1 MIYIASLGYSFH
13 VSNDQNK
20 KNGVRKSAKTNL
32 SGTTSKGNNAIQN
45 AAGLTKT
52 DNHNCRKYDNDIKKI
67 EIIRGTNSIV
77 NDVKK
82 LYRDEFE
89 EARIEY
95 NSRQTRDDRK
105 IKDYFTHVSD
115 NSKSDLAVEII
126 IELGNFEYWETKDI
140 NFKKKMTNVFK
151 EQVKKLETLAPDFK
165 IASAIIHYD
174 ESCPHMHIIGVPV
187 KFKNKYGMNK
197 QVGKSDVFTKITLRN
212 IQDQMRVHCIE
223 AYNKE
228 YGLEDILNEKMEGR
242 NEDYTTPEYVKMKK
256 NLKKHENNLKRAK
269 GKSDKLDNSTKEV
282 KEILDNTKLKGFNKN
297 QCVLSIYEKEKID
310 EFVKQV
316 DNTNKEYKRIQK
328 LSVTLEEMDFNL
340 FRSEQQIAHLIMTN
354 SNLESENISL
364 NKKLKEQEITIND
377 LENEN
382 KSLSSKL
389 KYFKDMFYNLIQF
402 LMDKIFRIKD
412 NKYKEF
418 AKELYDCGALDDKNY
433 EDIIGIS
440 KTTNIKEND
449 TIEKDRDDLEK

>member
-1 MIYIASLGYSFH
+1 
-13 VSNDQNK
+13 
-20 KNGVRKSAKTNL
+20 
-32 SGTTSKGNNAIQN
+32 
-45 AAGLTKT
+45 
-52 DNHNCRKYDNDIKKI
+52 
-67 EIIRGTNSIV
+67 
-77 NDVKK
+77 
-82 LYRDEFE
+82 
-89 EARIEY
+89 
-95 NSRQTRDDRK
+95 
-105 IKDYFTHVSD
+105 
-115 NSKSDLAVEII
+115 
-126 IELGNFEYWETKDI
+126 
-140 NFKKKMTNVFK
+140 
-151 EQVKKLETLAPDFK
+151 
-165 IASAIIHYD
+165 
-174 ESCPHMHIIGVPV
+174 
-187 KFKNKYGMNK
+187 
-197 QVGKSDVFTKITLRN
+197 
-212 IQDQMRVHCIE
+212 
-223 AYNKE
+223 
-228 YGLEDILNEKMEGR
+228 
-242 NEDYTTPEYVKMKK
+242 MKK

>member
-1 MIYIASLGYSFH
+1 
-13 VSNDQNK
+13 
-20 KNGVRKSAKTNL
+20 
-32 SGTTSKGNNAIQN
+32 
-45 AAGLTKT
+45 
-52 DNHNCRKYDNDIKKI
+52 
-67 EIIRGTNSIV
+67 
-77 NDVKK
+77 
-82 LYRDEFE
+82 
-89 EARIEY
+89 
-95 NSRQTRDDRK
+95 
-105 IKDYFTHVSD
+105 
-115 NSKSDLAVEII
+115 
-126 IELGNFEYWETKDI
+126 
-140 NFKKKMTNVFK
+140 MTNVFK
-151 EQVKKLETLAPDFK
+151 EQVKKLETLASDFK

-223 AYNKE
+223 TYNKE
-228 YGLEDILNEKMEGR
+228 YGLQDILNEKMEGR

-256 NLKKHENNLKRAK
+256 KLKTQENNLKRAK
-269 GKSDKLDNSTKEV
+269 GKSDKLDSATKEV

-297 QCVLSIYEKEKID
+297 QYVLSLDEKVKID

-328 LSVTLEEMDFNL
+328 LSVTLEEMDSNL
-340 FRSEQQIAHLIMTN
+340 FRSEQQISHLTIVN

-364 NKKLKEQEITIND
+364 NKKLKESKTIIDN

-382 KSLSSKL
+382 KSLTSKF
-389 KYFKDMFYNLIQF
+389 KYFKDMFYNLVQF

-418 AKELYDCGALDDKNY
+418 ATELYNHGALDKENY
-433 EDIIGIS
+433 EDVIGIS
-440 KTTNIKEND
+440 KSNTSKELES
-449 TIEKDRDDLEK
+449 IEKEDFER

>member
-1 MIYIASLGYSFH
+1 MIYIASLGYSLH

-20 KNGVRKSAKTNL
+20 KNSVRKSAKTNL

-45 AAGLTKT
+45 AAGLSKA
-52 DNHNCRKYDNDIKKI
+52 DNHNCRKYDDKEKDI
-67 EIIRGTNSIV
+67 EFVRGTNSIV

-82 LYRDEFE
+82 LYKDEFE

-95 NSRQTRDDRK
+95 NNRQTRDDRK

-126 IELGNFEYWETKDI
+126 IELGNLEYWKTKDI

-151 EQVKKLETLAPDFK
+151 EQVKKLETLVPDFK

-187 KFKNKYGMNK
+187 KVKNKYGMNK
-197 QVGKSDVFTKITLRN
+197 QVGKSNVFTKITLRD
-212 IQDQMRVHCIE
+212 IQDQMRIHCIE
-223 AYNKE
+223 TYNKE
-228 YGLEDILNEKMEGR
+228 YGLTDILNEKMEGR
-242 NEDYTTPEYVKMKK
+242 NEDYATPEYVKMKK
-256 NLKKHENNLKRAK
+256 ELKKHENNLKRAK
-269 GKSDKLDNSTKEV
+269 DKSDILNNSTKEV
-282 KEILDNTKLKGFNKN
+282 KEILDNAKIKGFNKN
-297 QCVLSIYEKEKID
+297 QCVLSLDEKERID

-328 LSVTLEEMDFNL
+328 LSVTLEEMDSNL
-340 FRSEQQIAHLIMTN
+340 FRSEQQISHLTIVN
-354 SNLESENISL
+354 IDLELENISL

-377 LENEN
+377 LEKEN
-382 KSLSSKL
+382 KSLFSKL

-402 LMDKIFRIKD
+402 LMDKIFRIND
-412 NKYKEF
+412 NKYKDF
-418 AKELYDCGALDDKNY
+418 AKELYEHGALDEENY
-433 EDIIGIS
+433 RDVIGTS
-440 KTTNIKEND
+440 KSNNSKD
-449 TIEKDRDDLEK
+449 YPSIEKDDFER

>member
-1 MIYIASLGYSFH
+1 MIYIASLGYSLH

-45 AAGLTKT
+45 SAGLSKA
-52 DNHNCRKYDNDIKKI
+52 DNHNCRKYDDREKDI
-67 EIIRGTNSIV
+67 EFIRGTNSII

-82 LYRDEFE
+82 LYKDEFE

-95 NSRQTRDDRK
+95 NNRQIRDDRK

-115 NSKSDLAVEII
+115 SSKNDLAVEII

-151 EQVKKLETLAPDFK
+151 EQVKKLETLVPNFK

-174 ESCPHMHIIGVPV
+174 ESCPHMHIVGVPV
-187 KFKNKYGMNK
+187 KYKNKYGMNK
-197 QVGKSDVFTKITLRN
+197 QVGKSDVFTKITLQD

-223 AYNKE
+223 TYNKE
-228 YGLEDILNEKMEGR
+228 YGLQDILNEKMEGR

-256 NLKKHENNLKRAK
+256 KLKTQENNLKRAK
-269 GKSDKLDNSTKEV
+269 DKSNKLESSTKEV
-282 KEILDNTKLKGFNKN
+282 KEILDNAKVKGFNKN
-297 QCVLSIYEKEKID
+297 QCVLSLDEKEKID

-340 FRSEQQIAHLIMTN
+340 FRSEQQISHLTMTN
-354 SNLESENISL
+354 SHLKSENISL
-364 NKKLKEQEITIND
+364 NKKLREQEITINN

-382 KSLSSKL
+382 KNLSSKL
-389 KYFKDMFYNLIQF
+389 QYFKDMFYNLVQF
-402 LMDKIFRIKD
+402 LIDKIFRIKD

-418 AKELYDCGALDDKNY
+418 AKELYNHGALDNKNY
-433 EDIIGIS
+433 EDIMGIS
-440 KTTNIKEND
+440 KSNNSRENEV
-449 TIEKDRDDLEK
+449 IEKEDFEF

>member
-1 MIYIASLGYSFH
+1 MIYIASLGYSLH

-45 AAGLTKT
+45 FAGLSKA
-52 DNHNCRKYDNDIKKI
+52 DNHNCRKYDEREKDI
-67 EIIRGTNSIV
+67 EFIRGTNSIV

-82 LYRDEFE
+82 LYKDEFE

-95 NSRQTRDDRK
+95 NNRQIRDDRK

-115 NSKSDLAVEII
+115 SSKNDLAVEII
-126 IELGNFEYWETKDI
+126 IELGNIEYWKTKDI
-140 NFKKKMTNVFK
+140 NYKKKMTNVFK
-151 EQVKKLETLAPDFK
+151 EQVKKLETLAPNFK

-174 ESCPHMHIIGVPV
+174 ENCPHLHIIGVPI
-187 KFKNKYGMNK
+187 KYKNKYGMNK
-197 QVGKSDVFTKITLRN
+197 QVGKSDVFTKITLRDL
-212 IQDQMRVHCIE
+212 QDQMRVHCIE
-223 AYNKE
+223 IYNKE
-228 YGLEDILNEKMEGR
+228 YGLEDVLNEKMEGR
-242 NEDYTTPEYVKMKK
+242 NEDYTTPEYVKIKK
-256 NLKKHENNLKRAK
+256 KLKTQENNLKRAK
-269 GKSDKLDNSTKEV
+269 GKSDKLDNATKEV

-297 QCVLSIYEKEKID
+297 QYVLSLDEKVKID

-328 LSVTLEEMDFNL
+328 LSVTLEEMDSNL
-340 FRSEQQIAHLIMTN
+340 FRSEQQISHLTIVN

-364 NKKLKEQEITIND
+364 NKKLKESKTIIDN

-382 KSLSSKL
+382 KSLTFKF
-389 KYFKDMFYNLIQF
+389 KYFKDMFYNLVQF

-418 AKELYDCGALDDKNY
+418 AKELYEHRALDEEHY
-433 EDIIGIS
+433 EYIIGIS
-440 KTTNIKEND
+440 KPDNSKEIY
-449 TIEKDRDDLEK
+449 TIEKDDFER